1 MQDQLLG
8 DVCPGSSVP
17 RPARRLISGMS
28 LPRPRLRSM
37 ELTVVQQRTLDDLLD
52 VGDGSPFDPGLVFRL
67 RDRISTAAAAAE
79 AEAGASGVHLRLSKD
94 RLNDHARCEGLFQ
107 AVMAGEREPF
117 THSLPSAA
125 GTLLHKCVELE
136 VG

>member
-1 MQDQLLG
+1 MRNQLLG

-67 RDRISTAAAAAE
+67 RDRISTAAA
-79 AEAGASGVHLRLSKD
+79 EAGASGVHLRLSKD

-107 AVMAGEREPF
+107 AVLAGEREPF
-117 THSLPSAA
+117 THSLQSAA
-125 GTLLHKCVELE
+125 GTLLHKCVE
-136 VG
+136 